1 MRASCGGGKNGG
13 MITTEH
19 ASAPKQLYLV
29 DTSGFIFRAY
39 HALPP
44 FTSSSGIPTGAVYGF
59 CNMIYRLLDDH
70 KPDYL
75 AAVMDTGKP
84 TFRNE
89 LYSEYKANRPPTPE
103 DLIPQFPLIKRVVDG
118 MRIPR
123 VSQIGF
129 EADDVIATLARLG
142 REAGMDVTIV
152 SSDKDLMQLSGDGV
166 RLLDTMKNKT
176 FDPAAVEE
184 KFGVPPALLGDWLAL
199 CGDKSDNVPGV
210 PKIGPKTATK
220 LLKQF
225 GDLETL
231 LASTDQLRGKMKEN
245 LETFADQ
252 ARLSRELVELE
263 RNCTLDVTLDD
274 LVRAEPDEKTLWDL
288 FGELGFSRLRQRVSS
303 GTVVDRSAYRLVIEE
318 DQLQECLALVREAG
332 RCAVDVETTS
342 LDPMRA
348 SLVGVSLAWAPGE
361 ACYIPLGHSYLG
373 RPKMLGTAA
382 VLDALRP
389 ILEDEAFPK
398 TGQNYKYDWL
408 VLHQAGLTMR
418 GVTFDPM
425 LASYVLNPSRNTHGL
440 DDLAVDHLGHT
451 MIPYKDVVGNEPSF
465 ESVELERATEYAA
478 EDADVTLRLQ
488 DLLTTRLEREPE
500 LGELMTDME
509 MPLSRLLARMELHGV
524 MLNASRLDAMNGG
537 IVDQLHSLE
546 DDVRDQAGWD
556 VNINSPKQLQKL
568 LFEQLGLTTGRKTKT
583 GYSTDADVLAD
594 LAVEHPIAAQIDEYR
609 TLSKLKNTYIDT
621 LPGLINPRTGR
632 VHTSYNQA
640 VAATG
645 RLSSSDPNLQN
656 IPIRTELGRQIR
668 EAFVA
673 PEGRVLVSADYSQVE
688 LRVLAHLSHD
698 EVLLEAF
705 GSGQDVHQRTASEV
719 FGVAPDQVTS
729 EQRRVAKAVNFGVI
743 YGQTDW
749 GLSRQLR
756 IPKHTAKQYI
766 DSYFARYAGVKQF
779 MDETIEAA
787 RKTHMVQTLLGRR
800 RPLPEI
806 TSSRRNNR
814 MYAERIARNTPIQ
827 GTAADIMKLAMLQ
840 VDAALADAG
849 LDAPMILTVHDEVV
863 LEVKRQEVDRISDLL
878 RDAMGSVMTL
888 DVPLKVDVGVGET
901 WAGAHG

>member
-1 MRASCGGGKNGG
+1 M
-13 MITTEH
+13 TDQ
-19 ASAPKQLYLV
+19 APRLYLV
-29 DTSGFIFRAY
+29 DTSSFIFRAY

-44 FTSSSGIPTGAVYGF
+44 FTSPTGVPTGAVYGF
-59 CNMIYRLLDDH
+59 STMLYRLLDDH
-70 KPDYL
+70 QPDYL

-103 DLIPQFPLIKRVVDG
+103 DLIPQFPLIERLVDS
-118 MRIPR
+118 MNIPR
-123 VSQIGF
+123 VSQLGY
-129 EADDVIATLARLG
+129 EADDVIATLARAG
-142 REAGMDVTIV
+142 QEAGMEVTIV
-152 SSDKDLMQLSGDGV
+152 SSDKDLMQLATDGI
-166 RLLDTMKNKT
+166 RLLDTMKNKV
-176 FDPAAVEE
+176 FDPEAVEQ
-184 KFGVPPALLGDWLAL
+184 KFGVPPARLGDWLAL
-199 CGDKSDNVPGV
+199 CGDSSDNVPGV

-220 LLKQF
+220 LLTQF
-225 GDLETL
+225 ADLETL
-231 LASTDQLRGKMKEN
+231 LASTDQLKGKMKEN
-245 LETFADQ
+245 LEVYADQ
-252 ARLSRELVELE
+252 ARLSRQLVELE
-263 RNCTLDVTLDD
+263 SRCELDVTVAD
-274 LVRAEPDEKTLWDL
+274 LARAEPDEKALWDL
-288 FGELGFSRLRQRVSS
+288 FGELGFSKLRQRVSP
-303 GTVVDRSAYRLVIEE
+303 GTVVDRSAYRTVLDEQ
-318 DQLQECLALVREAG
+318 QLTECIDAVRAAG

-348 SLVGVSLAWAPGE
+348 SLVGISLAWAPGE
-361 ACYIPLGHSYLG
+361 ACYVPLGHSYLG
-373 RPKMLGTAA
+373 RPKQLETKTALEMLTP
-382 VLDALRP
+382 LLT
-389 ILEDEAFPK
+389 DEGFPK

-408 VLHQAGLTMR
+408 VLMQAGVNMK
-418 GVTFDPM
+418 GVVFDPM

-440 DDLAVDHLGHT
+440 DDLALDHLGHA
-451 MIPYKDVVGNEPSF
+451 MIPYKDVVGNEPGF
-465 ESVELERATEYAA
+465 DSVELERATEYAA
-478 EDADVTLRLQ
+478 EDADVTLRLWE
-488 DLLTTRLEREPE
+488 LLSERLEREDD
-500 LGELMTDME
+500 LRELMQEME
-509 MPLSRLLARMELHGV
+509 MPLSRLLAQMEQHGV
-524 MLNASRLDAMNGG
+524 MLDASRLDAMNGG
-537 IVDQLHSLE
+537 IIDQLHALE
-546 DDVRDQAGWD
+546 DDVRAQAGWD

-568 LFEQLGLTTGRKTKT
+568 LFDQLGLTTGRKTKT

-594 LAVEHPIAAQIDEYR
+594 LAVEHPVAAQIDEYR
-609 TLSKLKNTYIDT
+609 TLAKLKNTYIDT

-705 GSGQDVHQRTASEV
+705 GAGQDVHRRTASEV
-719 FGVAPDQVTS
+719 FGVPADQVTS

-766 DSYFARYAGVKQF
+766 DSYFGRYAGVKQF
-779 MDETIEAA
+779 MADTIDRA
-787 RKTHMVQTLLGRR
+787 RKTRMVRTLLGRR
-800 RPLPEI
+800 RPLPDI

-827 GTAADIMKLAMLQ
+827 GTAADIMKLAMLK
-840 VDAALADAG
+840 VDAALAAAG
-849 LDAPMILTVHDEVV
+849 LDAPMTLTVHDELV
-863 LEVKRQEVDRISDLL
+863 LEVKREEQERVASLVSE
-878 RDAMGSVMTL
+878 AMASVMSL
-888 DVPLKVDVGVGET
+888 DVPLKVDVGVGES
-901 WAGAHG
+901 WAEAHG

>member
-1 MRASCGGGKNGG
+1 MTATRDLDL
-13 MITTEH
+13 
-19 ASAPKQLYLV
+19 APKLYLV
-29 DTSGFIFRAY
+29 DTSSFIFRAY

-44 FTSSSGIPTGAVYGF
+44 FTSPTGVPTGAVYGF
-59 CNMIYRLLDDH
+59 CSMMYRLLDDH
-70 KPDYL
+70 QPDYL
-75 AAVMDTGKP
+75 AAVFDTGKP

-89 LYSEYKANRPPTPE
+89 MYSEYKANRPPTPE
-103 DLIPQFPLIKRVVDG
+103 DLIPQFPLIERLVDS
-118 MRIPR
+118 MNIPR
-123 VSQIGF
+123 VSQPGY

-142 REAGMDVTIV
+142 QEQGMSVTIV
-152 SSDKDLMQLSGDGV
+152 SSDKDLMQLAGDRI
-166 RLLDTMKNKT
+166 RLLDTMKNKV
-176 FDPAAVEE
+176 FDPQEVEQ

-199 CGDKSDNVPGV
+199 CGDSSDNVPGV

-220 LLKQF
+220 LLTRF
-225 GDLETL
+225 HDLETL
-231 LASTDQLRGKMKEN
+231 LASTGELKGKMKEN

-252 ARLSRELVELE
+252 ARLSRRLVELE
-263 RNCTLDVTLDD
+263 TRCELEVTVAD
-274 LVRAEPDEKTLWDL
+274 LARAEPDEKALWDL
-288 FGELGFSRLRQRVSS
+288 FGELGFSRLRQRVSP
-303 GTVVDRSAYRLVIEE
+303 GTVVDRSAYRLVL
-318 DQLQECLALVREAG
+318 DLAQLQECLDLIRAAG

-348 SLVGVSLAWAPGE
+348 SLVGISLAWAAGE

-373 RPKMLGTAA
+373 RPKMLETRV
-382 VLDALRP
+382 VLEALGP
-389 ILEDEAFPK
+389 MLCDEGFPK

-408 VLHQAGLTMR
+408 VLQQAGVEMR
-418 GVTFDPM
+418 GVVFDPM
-425 LASYVLNPSRNTHGL
+425 LGSYVLNPSRNTHGL
-440 DDLAVDHLGHT
+440 DDLALDHLGHT
-451 MIPYKDVVGNEPSF
+451 MIPFKDVVGNEPSF

-478 EDADVTLRLQ
+478 EDADVTLRLW
-488 DLLTTRLEREPE
+488 DLLSERLDREE
-500 LGELMTDME
+500 DLQGLLTDME
-509 MPLSRLLARMELHGV
+509 MPLSRLLAQMELHGV
-524 MLNASRLDAMNGG
+524 MLDPSRLDAMNGG
-537 IVDQLHSLE
+537 IISQLHTLE
-546 DDVRDQAGWD
+546 DDVRRQAGWD
-556 VNINSPKQLQKL
+556 VNINSPKQLQRL

-609 TLSKLKNTYIDT
+609 TLAKLKNTYIDT

-673 PEGRVLVSADYSQVE
+673 PPGRVLVSADYSQVE

-698 EVLLEAF
+698 ALLLEAF

-719 FGVAPDQVTS
+719 FGIPADQVTP

-766 DSYFARYAGVKQF
+766 DSYFQRYAGVKQF
-779 MDETIEAA
+779 MEQTIEQA
-787 RKTHMVQTLLGRR
+787 REARMVHTLLGRR
-800 RPLPEI
+800 RPLPDI

-814 MYAERIARNTPIQ
+814 MYAERVARNTPIQ
-827 GTAADIMKLAMLQ
+827 GTAADLMKLAMLK
-840 VDAALADAG
+840 VDATLASAG
-849 LDAPMILTVHDEVV
+849 LDAPMTLTVHDELV
-863 LEVKRQEVDRISDLL
+863 LEVKREEVERVSGLVVG
-878 RDAMGSVMTL
+878 AMASVMDL
-888 DVPLKVDVGVGET
+888 DVPLKVDVGVGDS
-901 WAGAHG
+901 WAEAHG